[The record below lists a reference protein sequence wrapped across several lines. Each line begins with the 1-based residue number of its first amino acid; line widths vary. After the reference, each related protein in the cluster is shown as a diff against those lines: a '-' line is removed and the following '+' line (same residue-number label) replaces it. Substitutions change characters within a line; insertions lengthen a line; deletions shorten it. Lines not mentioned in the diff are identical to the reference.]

1 MDRELEEILA
11 DDYLA
16 SLTARSV
23 PEIRAM
29 RNSCQEIETTLS
41 YLRRL
46 AQGRLDI
53 VQVEIG
59 RRREGGDPADLTELI
74 ERLPVVLSDRTR
86 GDGHNGPLPQ
96 VWLPDRLA
104 GELVEELAGMEVEAH
119 LTNLPMVD
127 DEWLETIRGQ
137 LMTYEARVSQLRRQL
152 FERID
157 ALQDELTRRYRS
169 GEASVD
175 ALIAGT

>member
-1 MDRELEEILA
+1 MDRELEEILS

-16 SLTARSV
+16 SLTERSV
-23 PEIRAM
+23 AEVRAM
-29 RNSCQEIETTLS
+29 RNNCQEIETVLS
-41 YLRRL
+41 FLRRL

-59 RRREGGDPADLTELI
+59 RRRDGGDPADLAALI
-74 ERLPVVLSDRTR
+74 EQLPAVLADRTR
-86 GDGHNGPLPQ
+86 GVGHPGPFLQ
-96 VWLPDRLA
+96 VLMPDRMS
-104 GELVEELAGMEVEAH
+104 GELVEELAGLEVEGH
-119 LTNLPMVD
+119 ITNLPTVG
-127 DEWLETIRGQ
+127 DEWLGAIRGK
-137 LMTYEARVSQLRRQL
+137 LMTYEAHVSQLRRQL

-157 ALQDELTRRYRS
+157 ALQDELTHRYRS